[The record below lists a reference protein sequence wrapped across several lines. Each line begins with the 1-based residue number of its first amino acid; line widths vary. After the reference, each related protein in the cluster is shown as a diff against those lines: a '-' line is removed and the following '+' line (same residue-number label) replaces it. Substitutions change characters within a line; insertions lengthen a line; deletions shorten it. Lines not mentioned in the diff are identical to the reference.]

1 MDQQQFIE
9 LIKQYY
15 TENRRSFVWREIP
28 TPYNVF
34 VSEIMLQQTQT
45 FRVEPKFIA
54 FVQELPNF
62 KALAYAPFA
71 QVLSLWKGL
80 GYNSRALRLQLAAK
94 IIVEQHDGQ
103 LPNDPMILRQLPG
116 IGPATSCSISAFA
129 HQIPTGF
136 IETNI
141 RTVYIHHFFADRL
154 ARNETIADKEIMPL
168 VESTV
173 DQKNPRDWYYALMD
187 YGVMLKKNGHNL
199 NSASKHYTKQS
210 KFEGSNRQIR
220 GNILQILLDNGRLR
234 CEDIEVT
241 LNKKS
246 SQICTA
252 LEQLMTEGLLRVKD
266 SYYFLAK

>member
-1 MDQQQFIE
+1 MDQQQFIQ

-15 TENRRSFVWREIP
+15 QEHRRSFLWREMP
-28 TPYNVF
+28 THYNVF
-34 VSEIMLQQTQT
+34 VSEVMLQQTQT
-45 FRVEPKFIA
+45 FRVEPKFIN
-54 FVQELPNF
+54 FIVELPDF
-62 KALAYAPFA
+62 GALANAPFA

-80 GYNSRALRLQLAAK
+80 GYNSRALRLQQAAK
-94 IIVEQHDGQ
+94 IIVEQYDGQ

-116 IGPATSCSISAFA
+116 IGPATSCSIAAFA

-141 RTVYIHHFFADRL
+141 RTVYIHHFFTDRL
-154 ARNETIADKEIMPL
+154 ARNETVADKEIMPL

-173 DQKNPRDWYYALMD
+173 DPTNPREWYYALMD

-199 NSASKHYTKQS
+199 NSASRHYIKQS

-220 GNILQILLDNGRLR
+220 GNILQLLLDNGRLTF
-234 CEDIEVT
+234 EDIEII
-241 LNKKS
+241 LNKKH
-246 SQICTA
+246 SQISTA
-252 LEQLMTEGLLRVKD
+252 LEQLITEGLLRIND